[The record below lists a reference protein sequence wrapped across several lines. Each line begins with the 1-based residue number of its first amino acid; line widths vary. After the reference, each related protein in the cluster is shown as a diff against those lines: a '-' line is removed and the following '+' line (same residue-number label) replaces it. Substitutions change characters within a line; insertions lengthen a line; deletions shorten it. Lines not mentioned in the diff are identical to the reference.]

1 MGIVERHPGA
11 RVDVHAEGC
20 CRLLAPDRK
29 HEIRDPPVFFPG
41 NAGIAIG
48 PVAGS
53 ERRVDNL
60 IFRRPVVHHVPVGV
74 VGADDIGLDAAVVKK
89 AGVAGIDIAFDRLQ
103 PVAVALD
110 HDDVDFILET
120 AARYLSRDPTRADV
134 TSVWA
139 GLRPLV
145 KATGE
150 SSTASLS
157 REHTIVVSK
166 AGLITVTGGKWT
178 TYRKMAEDVVDTAI
192 RRQMLRAAPCVTAD
206 LPLHGAGAWAG
217 QQANLNAPDRYYG
230 GDLGLLRSLPGAD
243 NVIAPESGLTEAH
256 VRFAARYELARKVE
270 DVVARRNRLLF
281 LDARA
286 AEAAAPRVAAI
297 LAEELGHD
305 AAWQQAEIDS
315 LRSLAASYR
324 LDGGAGR

>member
-1 MGIVERHPGA
+1 
-11 RVDVHAEGC
+11 
-20 CRLLAPDRK
+20 
-29 HEIRDPPVFFPG
+29 
-41 NAGIAIG
+41 
-48 PVAGS
+48 
-53 ERRVDNL
+53 
-60 IFRRPVVHHVPVGV
+60 
-74 VGADDIGLDAAVVKK
+74 
-89 AGVAGIDIAFDRLQ
+89 
-103 PVAVALD
+103 
-110 HDDVDFILET
+110 
-120 AARYLSRDPTRADV
+120 
-134 TSVWA
+134 
-139 GLRPLV
+139 
-145 KATGE
+145 
-150 SSTASLS
+150 
-157 REHTIVVSK
+157 
-166 AGLITVTGGKWT
+166 
-178 TYRKMAEDVVDTAI
+178 
-192 RRQMLRAAPCVTAD
+192 VTAD